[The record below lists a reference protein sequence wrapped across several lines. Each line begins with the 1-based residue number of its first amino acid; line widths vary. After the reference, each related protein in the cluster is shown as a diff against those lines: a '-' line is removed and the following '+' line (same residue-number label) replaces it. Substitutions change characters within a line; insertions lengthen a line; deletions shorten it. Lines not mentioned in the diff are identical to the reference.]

1 MRVGTHRLPEG
12 KEELSP
18 VRTFCRAA
26 PAALFLF
33 IVAFLSAAFGG
44 ATEGEI
50 LFRRVVRKYQD
61 ATTLSARFRQEVP
74 LQNVGI
80 VRKAAGQVYF
90 RRPLRMRWDYRVP
103 GEQLFLADGKYFY
116 FRPPGSLEVFR
127 RPIDEEA
134 LGGKVPLLLLFGK
147 GDITKYFRVEEAV
160 PLKGREKTAIRL
172 LPKGKEA
179 PEVRRIDLVVDD
191 ADLTIREIHLYDR
204 LGGSNHLYL
213 DDVVIDPSLPA
224 DLFRFRKPPG
234 SKMVDG

>member
-1 MRVGTHRLPEG
+1 MRTLY
-12 KEELSP
+12 
-18 VRTFCRAA
+18 RAA

-33 IVAFLSAAFGG
+33 IVAYLSAASGG
-44 ATEGEI
+44 AAEGEI
-50 LFRRVVRKYQD
+50 LFRRVVRKYQN

-80 VRKAAGQVYF
+80 VRKAAGRVYF

-103 GEQLFLADGKYFY
+103 REQLFLADGKYFY

-160 PLKGREKTAIRL
+160 PVKGGRERRSACFR
-172 LPKGKEA
+172 KGK
-179 PEVRRIDLVVDD
+179 RR
-191 ADLTIREIHLYDR
+191 
-204 LGGSNHLYL
+204 
-213 DDVVIDPSLPA
+213 
-224 DLFRFRKPPG
+224 RK
-234 SKMVDG
+234 

>member
-1 MRVGTHRLPEG
+1 MRVGTRKLPEG
-12 KEELSP
+12 KEELYRM
-18 VRTFCRAA
+18 RTLYRAA

-33 IVAFLSAAFGG
+33 IVAFLSAAFGDE
-44 ATEGEI
+44 TEGEI
-50 LFRRVVRKYQD
+50 LFRRVVRKYQN

-74 LQNVGI
+74 LENVGI

-90 RRPLRMRWDYRVP
+90 RRPLRMRWDYRAP

-116 FRPPGSLEVFR
+116 FQPPGSSEVFR
-127 RPIDEEA
+127 RPIDEKT
-134 LGGKVPLLLLFGK
+134 LGGRVPLLLLFGK

-160 PLKGREKTAIRL
+160 SLEGREKTAIRL
-172 LPKGKEA
+172 LPKGESA

-213 DDVVIDPSLPA
+213 DDVVIDPSLPT

-234 SKMVDG
+234 SKMVDE

>member
-1 MRVGTHRLPEG
+1 M
-12 KEELSP
+12 
-18 VRTFCRAA
+18 RTFCRAA

-103 GEQLFLADGKYFY
+103 AEQLFLADGKYFY

-160 PLKGREKTAIRL
+160 HLKGREKTAIRL
-172 LPKGKEA
+172 LPKGTEA

-224 DLFRFRKPPG
+224 DLFRFRQPPG

>member
-1 MRVGTHRLPEG
+1 MRVGTRHLPEG
-12 KEELSP
+12 KEEIST
-18 VRTFCRAA
+18 VRTLYRAA
-26 PAALFLF
+26 PAALFLLT
-33 IVAFLSAAFGG
+33 VAFLSAGFGG
-44 ATEGEI
+44 AAEGEI
-50 LFRRVVRKYQD
+50 LFRRVVRKYQN
-61 ATTLSARFRQEVP
+61 ATTLSASFRQEVP

-80 VRKAAGQVYF
+80 VRKAAGRVYF

-116 FRPPGSLEVFR
+116 FRPPGSPEVFR

-147 GDITKYFRVEEAV
+147 GDITKYFRVEDAV
-160 PLKGREKTAIRL
+160 PLEGREKTAIRL
-172 LPKGKEA
+172 LPKGEEA
-179 PEVRRIDLVVDD
+179 PEVRRIDIVVDD

-213 DDVVIDPSLPA
+213 DDIVIDPSLPA